1 MHAVRTHSPAAFGSR
16 RLSLVRKPTTKN
28 KTCLEFT

>member
-16 RLSLVRKPTTKN
+16 RSSLARKPTKN